1 MASSRVASGYH
12 GATMGRGRFPAPRGR
27 REEGESAALGWLWTA
42 GYPPARDRVLPKP
55 GRFVPLP
62 LYPWRRE
69 KHWATIANRV
79 SAASARHAPEVR
91 RDEEALSWVY
101 TQTWKPSDPPRLW
114 VVPPAGRFLLVGP
127 EGPDR
132 SAFQQ
137 AFVAVGDDTV
147 VTQWSIWI
155 RPRRRGF
162 GRCRACWHS
171 GAHARRPRGALSA
184 SSSGTGRAQIRMTST
199 PATLDSDMRRAGAR
213 FAWQGTTLDRPRR
226 RLGRMPGHRRRAP
239 GRLGWPRRSRSH
251 RRPRRIAPLWSFT
264 TSSRPMARIKSR
276 SAPIGARCCGSRRCR
291 PTRRPTLS
299 SPAPTQLTS
308 SPAAL
313 ATLGC
318 ILRAQWPHRARDG

>member
-27 REEGESAALGWLWTA
+27 REEGESAALLSALGWLWTA
-42 GYPPARDRVLPKP
+42 GYPPARIVFCRSPVVSSRCRSTRGGVK
-55 GRFVPLP
+55 
-62 LYPWRRE
+62 

-137 AFVAVGDDTV
+137 AFVAVGADTV

-155 RPRRRGF
+155 RPSPSRLRTVQGLLAFWCSRRK
-162 GRCRACWHS
+162 AQ
-171 GAHARRPRGALSA
+171 RRPICQFERYRPCSNPNGEHPRD
-184 SSSGTGRAQIRMTST
+184 SG
-199 PATLDSDMRRAGAR
+199 
-213 FAWQGTTLDRPRR
+213 
-226 RLGRMPGHRRRAP
+226 
-239 GRLGWPRRSRSH
+239 
-251 RRPRRIAPLWSFT
+251 
-264 TSSRPMARIKSR
+264 
-276 SAPIGARCCGSRRCR
+276 
-291 PTRRPTLS
+291 
-299 SPAPTQLTS
+299 
-308 SPAAL
+308 
-313 ATLGC
+313 
-318 ILRAQWPHRARDG
+318 

>member
-1 MASSRVASGYH
+1 MASSRVAPGYH

-27 REEGESAALGWLWTA
+27 REEGESAALLSALGWLWTA

-132 SAFQQ
+132 SAFQ
-137 AFVAVGDDTV
+137 
-147 VTQWSIWI
+147 
-155 RPRRRGF
+155 
-162 GRCRACWHS
+162 
-171 GAHARRPRGALSA
+171 
-184 SSSGTGRAQIRMTST
+184 
-199 PATLDSDMRRAGAR
+199 
-213 FAWQGTTLDRPRR
+213 
-226 RLGRMPGHRRRAP
+226 
-239 GRLGWPRRSRSH
+239 
-251 RRPRRIAPLWSFT
+251 
-264 TSSRPMARIKSR
+264 
-276 SAPIGARCCGSRRCR
+276 
-291 PTRRPTLS
+291 
-299 SPAPTQLTS
+299 
-308 SPAAL
+308 
-313 ATLGC
+313 
-318 ILRAQWPHRARDG
+318 